1 MEWVWQSQKGRP
13 GNNSRAGLA
22 CLSRSNLPG
31 DRVDDLVL
39 MSRPSLQVPNLL
51 NPLPILPVPRICPLF
66 GGMALQL
73 SYLRSPQIPEKIVPV
88 RLPGCLAT
96 APIAETD
103 VPSPNQV
110 TPFQ

>member
-1 MEWVWQSQKGRP
+1 
-13 GNNSRAGLA
+13 
-22 CLSRSNLPG
+22 
-31 DRVDDLVL
+31 
-39 MSRPSLQVPNLL
+39 
-51 NPLPILPVPRICPLF
+51 
-66 GGMALQL
+66 MALQL